1 MQVIHRREPGVA
13 DAQKIAWL
21 SELTGPF
28 ALVLVQSDNSNSTP
42 LGSFDRIGVACGR
55 REEIDEQ
62 VAIARHQSVLHS
74 NLKYPLVTGH
84 CLPILMVI
92 RPNFHLASRTG

>member
-1 MQVIHRREPGVA
+1 MRVIHRREPGVA

-28 ALVLVQSDNSNSTP
+28 ALVLVQSGNSNSNSTP
-42 LGSFDRIGVACGR
+42 LGPFGRIGLACGR

-62 VAIARHQSVLHS
+62 MPISHREGVLRS
-74 NLKYPLVTGH
+74 SLK
-84 CLPILMVI
+84 
-92 RPNFHLASRTG
+92 

>member
-42 LGSFDRIGVACGR
+42 LESFGHNGLACGR
-55 REEIDEQ
+55 HEEIDEQ
-62 VAIARHQSVLHS
+62 VAISRREGVLRS
-74 NLKYPLVTGH
+74 SLK
-84 CLPILMVI
+84 
-92 RPNFHLASRTG
+92 

>member
-1 MQVIHRREPGVA
+1 MRVIHRREPGVA

-28 ALVLVQSDNSNSTP
+28 ALVLAQSDNSNSTS
-42 LGSFDRIGVACGR
+42 LGPFGRIGVACGR

-62 VAIARHQSVLHS
+62 VAISRREGVLRS
-74 NLKYPLVTGH
+74 NLK
-84 CLPILMVI
+84 
-92 RPNFHLASRTG
+92 